1 MGSDRPRH
9 HLAGL
14 LGAPGPDVY
23 RDIHLEFEGECR
35 RIIDFAAESREEAHR
50 RTLEALERA
59 IGFLRS
65 EAVGVPHF
73 TFLAYRYLLVVLAR
87 FFAHFPEPKP
97 RNRELLRRW
106 YWRAVLAGP
115 GMMPGGTTG
124 AVRALASSVR
134 PGEENESVQRLL
146 NLVPRPAEDRLR
158 VSDFKANRASGH
170 IMLCALWSRGPLSP
184 DSSEPFDPEA
194 LALEIGQGQAQVRCA
209 LRYSPERSYRGT
221 CVTRWAI
228 A

>member
-1 MGSDRPRH
+1 MNLRGSA
-9 HLAGL
+9 AGL
-14 LGAPGPDVY
+14 STSPPKAGKKLTGGRWRLLSGPS
-23 RDIHLEFEGECR
+23 GSC
-35 RIIDFAAESREEAHR
+35 EAR
-50 RTLEALERA
+50 Q
-59 IGFLRS
+59 
-65 EAVGVPHF
+65 F

-115 GMMPGGTTG
+115 GMMPGGTIG

-170 IMLCALWSRGPLSP
+170 IMLCALWSGGPLSP

-221 CVTRWAI
+221 CVTRWEI